1 MESAYSRLEYWT
13 SSRLRYGGA
22 VAALLLALLLLGFV
36 SRSVSPLM
44 SNTPLLVNLTGKTA
58 VGGIVILVVI
68 ALLALAD
75 RRLVVVGVPRRW
87 GLLMLLALST
97 GPAMFIATWPLTYV
111 GSMIALIPIL
121 IGLCKTNTS
130 KPIAIRS
137 AQ

>member
-1 MESAYSRLEYWT
+1 MESASSRLEYWT

-22 VAALLLALLLLGFV
+22 VAALLLALLLLGLV

-44 SNTPLLVNLTGKTA
+44 SNTPLLVNLTGKAA

-75 RRLVVVGVPRRW
+75 RRLVVVGVPRCW
-87 GLLMLLALST
+87 GLLMLLALLT
-97 GPAMFIATWPLTYV
+97 GPAMFIASWPLTYV

-130 KPIAIRS
+130 KPIAIRP